1 MIEHMAFMV
10 ADPEA
15 AVAWYCEYLGL
26 REVRRGGGGDI
37 FVSDETGQVVLQL
50 EDARLVPGEKE
61 EPGYGSRDARV
72 LHLAFSVE
80 DVVGEQK
87 RLIQAGAKAEGDV
100 LVTVDGDEMA
110 LLRDPW
116 GLAFQLV
123 KRKDALR

>member
-1 MIEHMAFMV
+1 M
-10 ADPEA
+10 
-15 AVAWYCEYLGL
+15 
-26 REVRRGGGGDI
+26 
-37 FVSDETGQVVLQL
+37 VLQL

-100 LVTVDGDEMA
+100 LVTVA